1 MSDSKVFSLPI
12 VVRFDVFKDSGI
24 GHIPSRVSFS
34 MNELDFQ
41 GMKKALRHGVIIA
54 VGFAS
59 HATAQTVAL
68 DQSLISL

>member
-1 MSDSKVFSLPI
+1 MSDSRVFSLPI
-12 VVRFDVFKDSGI
+12 VVRFDVFKDSGF
-24 GHIPSRVSFS
+24 GHTPSRVSFS

-59 HATAQTVAL
+59 HATPQTVAL